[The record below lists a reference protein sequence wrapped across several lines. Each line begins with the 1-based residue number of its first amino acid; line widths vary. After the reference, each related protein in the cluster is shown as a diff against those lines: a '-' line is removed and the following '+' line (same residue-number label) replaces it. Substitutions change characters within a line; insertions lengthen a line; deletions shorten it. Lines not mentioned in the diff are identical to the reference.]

1 MTEFFIIKLKV
12 KYLIMSGCFEDFIK
26 FMKRD
31 ENEIKW
37 LSLNKS
43 ITADDNAWQRHS
55 TPDSIC
61 DQMVELHKPEFYN
74 QQNILVL
81 FNVEFIKSIYIKY
94 DDVIYKNIYFVAD
107 TKEKFNWVKNNFSKI
122 NCAYLDMHDIN
133 KLNECIKGFNVKK
146 FDVVFSNPP
155 YNDGLDLKILT
166 NIKNTFKKAIIV
178 HPAVWILSNKETG
191 KFDNFKKEFQ
201 NNIEKVVVFRGSE
214 MFGVPFMSA
223 LDICI
228 FNTEKTDSKI
238 EVEDQVLNC
247 KYTVENY
254 KDITH
259 YGDMWFKIGIK
270 DFIEKCKSYKSIL
283 DVENR
288 FPHFKFPDKINF
300 PINITEF
307 RAGNPHF
314 NDGYYDETLGYYVLN
329 KTNYFFTC
337 IAKGDPEKYH
347 FKFDNKH
354 VVLSYN
360 FNTAVERL
368 NFYNYC
374 KSKVFRFIL
383 SYLKVNAHNNTGELK
398 NTPWLDFT
406 KEWND
411 AKLCKEFGIS
421 EELWKYIDNFIPD
434 YYEDYKS
441 GF

>member
-1 MTEFFIIKLKV
+1 MDLLKD
-12 KYLIMSGCFEDFIK
+12 ICRRFK
-26 FMKRD
+26 FD
-31 ENEIKW
+31 ENELKW
-37 LSLNKS
+37 NMLNHAG
-43 ITADDNAWQRHS
+43 IVTAVNAWQKHS

-61 DQMVELHKPEFYN
+61 DQMINLYKSEFDN
-74 QQNILVL
+74 QQNILIL
-81 FNVEFIKSIYIKY
+81 FNIELIKSIYINY
-94 DDVIYKNIYFVAD
+94 EDVIYKNIYFVAD
-107 TKEKFNWVKNNFSKI
+107 TKEKFNWVKKNFSKI
-122 NCAYLDMHDIN
+122 NCTYLDMHDIN
-133 KLNECIKGFNVKK
+133 KLNECIKGFKVKK

-155 YNDGLDLKILT
+155 YNDGLDLKILS
-166 NIKNTFKKAIIV
+166 NIKNTFKKAIVV

-191 KFDNFKKEFQ
+191 KFNNFQKEFK
-201 NNIEKVVVFRGSE
+201 NNIEKIFIFRGN
-214 MFGVPFMSA
+214 MFGIPFMSA
-223 LDICI
+223 LDICV
-228 FNTEKTDSKI
+228 FNNEKTDTKI
-238 EVEDQVLNC
+238 EVDDQVTNC
-247 KYTVENY
+247 KYTVEDY

-283 DVENR
+283 DAENR

-314 NDGYYDETLGYYVLN
+314 NDGYYDEKLGYYVLN

-347 FKFDNKH
+347 FKFDDKH
-354 VVLSYN
+354 IVLSYN
-360 FNTAVERL
+360 FNTSEERQ

-383 SYLKVNAHNNTGELK
+383 SYLKVNAHNNTGELS

-406 KEWND
+406 QEWND

-421 EELWKYIDNFIPD
+421 EELWNYIDNFIPD
-434 YYEDYKS
+434 YYNDYKS